1 MLQRRVLLAR
11 VILACVAAIQQA
23 MVSSALVCSASMD
36 VIIRIE
42 IYSPRWYATVLCTPL
57 AHMGTKNRCV
67 CVFIVWSVPHGFLV
81 MPSLTVTTQHVK
93 GETRW
98 KKMEQTLPHRGYL
111 WFISQNKLLSPKQK
125 KYCYSPVINFL
136 STPVRA
142 QLAQKSVR

>member
-57 AHMGTKNRCV
+57 K
-67 CVFIVWSVPHGFLV
+67 
-81 MPSLTVTTQHVK
+81 K
-93 GETRW
+93 G
-98 KKMEQTLPHRGYL
+98 L
-111 WFISQNKLLSPKQK
+111 
-125 KYCYSPVINFL
+125 
-136 STPVRA
+136 
-142 QLAQKSVR
+142 